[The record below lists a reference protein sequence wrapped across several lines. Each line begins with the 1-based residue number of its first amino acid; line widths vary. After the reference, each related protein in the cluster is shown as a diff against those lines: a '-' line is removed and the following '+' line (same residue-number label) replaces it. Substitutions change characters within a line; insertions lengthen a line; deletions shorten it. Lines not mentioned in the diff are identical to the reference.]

1 MANKVKTKKSL
12 FDIYVSSHFFL
23 FFFLIIYELLNMM
36 SIFANIFQYKCYLRC
51 IIINKELISLFVD
64 LFSFSYL
71 KVVNNLFVILAIK
84 IK

>member
-1 MANKVKTKKSL
+1 MTNKVKTKKGL
-12 FDIYVSSHFFL
+12 FDICVSSHFFL
-23 FFFLIIYELLNMM
+23 FFFFIIYELLNMM

-84 IK
+84 